1 MIIINKFHILKIH
14 KTIINNIGGNYGIKD
29 MSILEACVNSSMS
42 NIIINKKEVS
52 IIEKIA
58 RLGYSF
64 IKHKPFIS
72 GNISVSI
79 LSIILMLDINNI
91 PINITEK
98 DIICISLKIHQT
110 KISYQDLLNW
120 ISNKLN

>member
-1 MIIINKFHILKIH
+1 MKIH

-42 NIIINKKEVS
+42 DIILNKKEVS
-52 IIEKIA
+52 VIEKIA

-72 GNISVSI
+72 GNISVSL

-91 PINITEK
+91 PMNIAEK
-98 DIICISLKIHQT
+98 DMLDISLKIYQSN
-110 KISYQDLLNW
+110 ISYEDILLW
-120 ISNKLN
+120 ISNNIS

>member
-42 NIIINKKEVS
+42 DIILNKKEVS
-52 IIEKIA
+52 VIEKIA

-72 GNISVSI
+72 GNISVSL

-91 PINITEK
+91 PMNIAEK
-98 DIICISLKIHQT
+98 DMLDISLKIYQSN
-110 KISYQDLLNW
+110 ISYEDILLW
-120 ISNKLN
+120 ISNNIS